1 MKYIGVIKSRRMR
14 LEEYI
19 LSVGERVS
27 AFKVLVRK
35 PEIKRPLGSPRLRYE
50 DNFKFDLKG
59 KGFQYT
65 DRFFCFRMGFI
76 GELL

>member
-1 MKYIGVIKSRRMR
+1 MR

-65 DRFFCFRMGFI
+65 DRFFFVSEWDSLVSSCENGNETLGFM
-76 GELL
+76 